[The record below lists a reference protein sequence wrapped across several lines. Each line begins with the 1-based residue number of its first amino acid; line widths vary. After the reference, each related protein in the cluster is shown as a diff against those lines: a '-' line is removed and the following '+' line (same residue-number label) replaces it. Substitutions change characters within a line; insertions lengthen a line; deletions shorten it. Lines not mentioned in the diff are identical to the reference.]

1 MLNNVYMLFKNK
13 NLIEIQM
20 RKKTQA
26 HGADDYVCLCSIGK
40 VRMSSTERP
49 H

>member
-1 MLNNVYMLFKNK
+1 MLNNAYMLFKNK

-26 HGADDYVCLCSIGK
+26 HDYVRLCSIGK
-40 VRMSSTERP
+40 VRMSFTEGP